1 MSVFPGELFKLF
13 CTYAHTKQDGTI
25 FYIGKGVEKRAYD
38 TKSRNKHWQNI
49 VAKHGFK
56 TVILANWKTEQEAFD
71 HEKVLI
77 ACFRDMGYK
86 LANLTDG
93 GEGCVG
99 HKWTAEQLAKR
110 STEEARARRRGEN
123 NPMFGKHHSAETKAK
138 TALRHSGKNNA
149 MFGKVK
155 EQNKQYKGSV
165 LATNVKTGKQLVLE
179 GSKDIESNG
188 FNRGHVASCLTGKRK
203 THKGFTFKRV
213 ENGKETKDSSLW
225 NIFE

>member
-1 MSVFPGELFKLF
+1 MF

-56 TVILANWKTEQEAFD
+56 TVILANWETEQDAFE

-93 GEGCVG
+93 GEGNSG
-99 HKWTAEQLAKR
+99 YKWTPEQCKTL
-110 STEEARARRRGEN
+110 SEAHKGINKGLFAGDK
-123 NPMFGKHHSAETKAK
+123 NPSFGQTKE
-138 TALRHSGKNNA
+138 KN
-149 MFGKVK
+149 KK
-155 EQNKQYKGSV
+155 YKGPI
-165 LATNVKTGKQLVLE
+165 LATNIKTGEQLVLE
-179 GSKDIESNG
+179 GANDIEVKG
-188 FNRGHVASCLTGKRK
+188 FNRGHVSRCLLGTRK
-203 THKGFTFKRV
+203 SHKGFTFKRV
-213 ENGKETKDSSLW
+213 GENGKETKDSSLR
-225 NIFE
+225 NKP